1 MNYDQFYDAI
11 KEALKKPLDPDLFE
25 LCVCDLLQKDF
36 PGIVPIQGGKD
47 AGMDGA
53 IPDAKGEP
61 YPLICTTSKEVKR
74 NLSKSIKSFIK
85 AGRPQRRA
93 VFATS
98 IFLQP
103 KIKYSLF
110 EKARELGFDLI
121 QVCDGE
127 AIALRLY
134 SRPDLCQRLLKVTGV
149 PSALSIIPKTNRPII
164 GGEAIGRASDIEWLK
179 SINADRILFGQPGC
193 GKTFLLHLL
202 AKEGW
207 GLFAVNEDYG
217 ELANAYRSKTPS
229 VIIVDDARVS
239 IRLLDTLIYLRRELG
254 ASYHILATCWP
265 GELDQIR
272 KILNAHN
279 DQIRMLKSL
288 SRDSMVDVI
297 KQAGLVGPNALI
309 REIITQSKGKPG
321 LAVTLADLCLRGG
334 IKDVQEVMTGE
345 ALARQIKSF
354 FVPITG
360 ADITEILA
368 SFAIGGKA
376 GMTADIVSRFLPI
389 PLIELRHK
397 LSDLSHGGVIQDHKD
412 GRISVV
418 PSALRYT
425 LVKKTFFSGPVP
437 LDVYSILPHVVGD
450 EDAFEVLVGAK
461 AYGGNIDLELLRTLV
476 RKIDTAKAWK
486 TYSELGPE
494 QAQEALVQRPQF
506 LDSLARIGLYHIPES
521 TIPLLLD
528 ASSDDETDLQ
538 SKPERPL
545 RKIQDW
551 IKEAIPG
558 RNLAIPRRKA
568 ILACV
573 RKWLEKGGSV
583 CIGVHAI
590 SFVFDPHSSWTET
603 DPGSGNTVN
612 IYSAILDL
620 NEIKELHGLWFEAK
634 DIFQRSGVQNWPRLL
649 DMLHSLMH
657 PHVMGG
663 QVPDDIYKECKIFA
677 YEIIKDLSGL
687 AQNMTGVLA
696 ELREEA
702 RIMGFDLDVKVETTF
717 DILYPGRDKE
727 ADWKEEIEK
736 QKIAVET
743 LFSAWQSRPIADIT
757 DDLVRLEKAAQVVS
771 SNRWPRWPAYLCQLF
786 SQKSDKPSVWIDC
799 LIERGS
805 VPDLVQPFLARCS
818 EISDP
823 RCEEIVSKCISL
835 STYREIGIGM
845 ILKMPNPNKRFLD
858 LVWDQLGDYSQ
869 LIDNLIIRN
878 EISDEYL
885 KMLLLHNDVRI
896 AEATAR
902 GMWEAGRNP
911 RIPDILDNEW
921 RKAVIRI
928 RPEQD
933 LLPDILQSDS
943 KLAAEWLKS
952 HLTGEDLN
960 LFRHAESFDK
970 ILSSLSKDQRRDLLM
985 TIKDAGVYRSS
996 NLIMG
1001 LIGGDIELYRI
1012 LLSRSELRD
1021 YHLAP
1026 LRDLT
1031 ADALSQMAREA
1042 RSYYD
1047 LEKIAHAVFCG
1058 PWFWQ
1063 GKASAYWK
1071 KQLEMYAQWKSHPDE
1086 LVRQIADELVKMV
1099 EWHLRDAVEKEQHE
1113 EVYGHDDD

>member
-1 MNYDQFYDAI
+1 MIYSDQFYDAI
-11 KEALKKPLDPDLFE
+11 KEALKKTLDPNLFE
-25 LCVCDLLQKDF
+25 LCVCELLKKDF

-61 YPLICTTSKEVKR
+61 YQLICTTSKSVAR
-74 NLSKSIKSFIK
+74 NLSSSIKSYIN
-85 AGRPQRRA
+85 AGRPRNKA

-98 IFLQP
+98 KFLRQ
-103 KIKYSLF
+103 KERLSLF
-110 EKARELGFDLI
+110 DKAIEYDFDLI
-121 QVCDGE
+121 QVYDGE
-127 AIALRLY
+127 AIALLLY
-134 SRPDLCQRLLKVTGV
+134 SRPDWCQRLLKVTGV

-179 SINADRILFGQPGC
+179 SINADLILFGQPGC

-207 GLFAVNEDYG
+207 GLFAVNEDEG
-217 ELANAYRSKTPS
+217 ELANAYRSKSPS
-229 VIIVDDARVS
+229 VIIVDDAHVS
-239 IRLLDTLIYLRRELG
+239 IRLLEILIYLRRELG
-254 ASYHILATCWP
+254 ASYHLLATCWP

-279 DQIRMLKSL
+279 DQIRELKSL

-297 KQAGLVGPNALI
+297 KQAGLVGPNALV
-309 REIITQSKGKPG
+309 REIITQSQGKPG
-321 LAVTLADLCLRGG
+321 LAVTLADLSLRGG
-334 IKDVQEVMTGE
+334 SKDVQEVVAGE

-376 GMTADIVSRFLPI
+376 GMTADIVSRFLSI

-397 LSDLSHGGVIQDHKD
+397 LSDLSHGGVIQEHKD
-412 GRISVV
+412 GQISVV

-425 LVKKTFFSGPVP
+425 LVKETFFSGPIP
-437 LDVYSILPHVVGD
+437 LDVHSILQHVVD
-450 EDAFEVLVGAK
+450 EEDAFEVLVGAK
-461 AYGGNIDLELLRTLV
+461 AYGGNIGLDLLRILV
-476 RKIDTAKAWK
+476 RKIDTVEAWK

-494 QAQEALVQRPQF
+494 QAQEALEQRPQF
-506 LDSLARIGLYHIPES
+506 LDSLARIGLYLIPYS

-528 ASSDDETDLQ
+528 ASSDDETELQ

-573 RKWLEKGGSV
+573 RKWLEKSGSV

-603 DPGSGNTVN
+603 DPGSGNTVT

-620 NEIKELHGLWFEAK
+620 NEIKELRGLWFEAK
-634 DIFQRSGVQNWPRLL
+634 DIFQRSGIQNWPRLF

-657 PHVMGG
+657 PHIMGG
-663 QVPDDIYKECKIFA
+663 KVPDGIYKECKAFA

-687 AQNMTGVLA
+687 AQNKTGVLA
-696 ELREEA
+696 ELREKA
-702 RIMGFDLDVKVETTF
+702 RITGFDLDVQVETTF
-717 DILYPGRDKE
+717 DILYPTRDIA
-727 ADWKEEIEK
+727 ADWKEEQEK
-736 QKIAVET
+736 QRITVKT
-743 LFSAWQSRPIADIT
+743 LFNAWEFRPIADIAE
-757 DDLVRLEKAAQVVS
+757 DLVRLEKAAQVVS
-771 SNRWPRWPAYLCQLF
+771 GNRWPRWPAYLCQLF

-805 VPDLVQPFLARCS
+805 VPDLVQPFLARCF

-845 ILKMPNPNKRFLD
+845 ILKMPNLNKRFLD
-858 LVWDQLGDYSQ
+858 LIWDQLGDYSQ
-869 LIDNLIIRN
+869 LIDILIIRN

-896 AEATAR
+896 AEATAI
-902 GMWEAGRNP
+902 GMWETKRNP
-911 RIPDILDNEW
+911 RIPVILNSEW
-921 RKAVIRI
+921 RKAVTRI
-928 RPEQD
+928 RPEQYW
-933 LLPDILQSDS
+933 LPEILQSDS
-943 KLAAEWLKS
+943 KLAVEWLTS
-952 HLTGEDLN
+952 HLASEDLN
-960 LFRHAESFDK
+960 LFRHDNSFEE

-996 NLIMG
+996 NLIIS
-1001 LIGGDIELYRI
+1001 LIGGDIELFKI

-1031 ADALSQMAREA
+1031 ADALSLMAREA
-1042 RSYYD
+1042 VSYYD
-1047 LEKIAHAVFCG
+1047 LEKIADAVFG
-1058 PWFWQ
+1058 GSWFWQ

-1071 KQLEMYAQWKSHPDE
+1071 KRLEQYAQWKLHPDE
-1086 LVRQIADELVKMV
+1086 LVRRIADELVKMV
-1099 EWHLRDAVEKEQHE
+1099 EWRLRDAIEKEQHE
-1113 EVYGHDDD
+1113 EVYGL